1 MNYIKHL
8 ERIHELFYEDERI
21 TPYHISLY
29 LALFHQWNAAK
40 FPERLSISRSEVM
53 HAAKHGSVNTY
64 TKCLK
69 ELHQFNYLEYLPS
82 NNPFIGS
89 IVNLYRFDNSSDNSC
104 DNSSCLKSDNS
115 SCLKSDNT
123 RDNASEMEVIP
134 YINNININ
142 KQYKHIER
150 AKKVLPS
157 KKSSKSL
164 KEKSSER
171 ANNHSP
177 KKEKSEYFSRPN
189 LDEVKTY
196 FSEKSASEMEA
207 EKFYNYFESNGWLI
221 GGRTKMKNWQAAAR
235 NWMINSKK
243 FNPPSPGQN
252 LSSEQNKSYNIPL

>member
-89 IVNLYRFDNSSDNSC
+89 LVNLYRFDNSSDNS
-104 DNSSCLKSDNS
+104 SCLKSDNS
-115 SCLKSDNT
+115 MCLTSDNT

-150 AKKVLPS
+150 AKNVLPS
-157 KKSSKSL
+157 KKSSKN
-164 KEKSSER
+164 KNEKSLER

-177 KKEKSEYFSRPN
+177 KKDKSGSFSPPKLEEVNNFFIEKKAPEI
-189 LDEVKTY
+189 
-196 FSEKSASEMEA
+196 EA
-207 EKFYNYFESNGWLI
+207 QKFFNHFESNGWLVS
-221 GGRTKMKNWQAAAR
+221 GKTPMKNWQAAAR

-243 FNPPSPGQN
+243 FNPPSPGQI
-252 LSSEQNKSYNIPL
+252 LSSEENKSYNIPL